1 MFSWKMAAAWGAA
14 LVVTTFL
21 TWQIVSAA
29 DSQVGESPAAIAPTV
44 TSTSMPP
51 TTTTT
56 QGGPSSSTGTSS
68 PTTPTTSSST
78 SSTSTTSPSSQAA
91 WSLRTVSTS
100 GGTVVV
106 RYRTGAVELQAAT
119 PALGYD
125 VEVDDA
131 GPPSV
136 RVEFESDDSDVRV
149 DVEWKDGGLDVEVSD

>member
-29 DSQVGESPAAIAPTV
+29 DSQVGESLAAIAPTV
-44 TSTSMPP
+44 TSTSTPP

-91 WSLRTVSTS
+91 WSLWTVSTS